1 MKFKIFFIL
10 LLISFTEAFAYNL
23 EKIEPPF
30 WWAGFKSDELQLMLY
45 GENISRVVPEI
56 NGSEIIIEKVHKV
69 DSPNYLFIDLKL
81 KNNVPQTFEI
91 EFFYRGEK
99 VFTRDYELKR
109 REASFNREKFLDA
122 SDVIYLIMPDR
133 FANGDISN
141 DDVDGLIE
149 KSNRKNKDGRHGG
162 DLQGVIDNLNYIESM
177 GFTHIWLNPV
187 LENNQPDFSYHGY
200 STTDY
205 YQVDQRFGSNALY
218 KQLSKEAAKRGLG
231 IIKDL
236 VLNHIGSGHWWMDD
250 LPSKDW
256 LNHQNKF
263 VQTNH
268 IHETVYDP
276 YVTDKQR
283 DLFTDGWFVET
294 MPDLNQKNKFVANY
308 LIQVTMWWVEF
319 AGLSSIRVDTYPYVD
334 KKFSSIWSERITKE
348 FPYLNF
354 FGEAWV
360 NDPTLVSY
368 WQSDS
373 KTHDDYLSFIPSMKD
388 FPLQKSLINGLMTNE
403 AWDSGIG
410 EIYRTLSSDFQY
422 GDPYNLVIFPDNHD
436 MQRIFSL
443 LGERMDLYKMAL
455 SIILTTRGIPQ
466 ILYGTEIA
474 MPSTDN
480 HGELRKDFP
489 GGWENDSINAFYDF
503 GLNEIESEA
512 KSFMKTLLNWR
523 KSSDAIGKGK
533 LIHFPV
539 KDGMYIYFRKHEK
552 DLVMVAVNNLDNAK
566 NLDPDLYTDVIGRKK
581 KAIEVLSGKSYSL
594 RKKIIIDPKSAK
606 IFQIK

>member
-1 MKFKIFFIL
+1 MKFKIFFTL

-99 VFTRDYELKR
+99 VFTRDYELKK

-256 LNHQNKF
+256 LNHQN
-263 VQTNH
+263 
-268 IHETVYDP
+268 
-276 YVTDKQR
+276 
-283 DLFTDGWFVET
+283 
-294 MPDLNQKNKFVANY
+294 
-308 LIQVTMWWVEF
+308 
-319 AGLSSIRVDTYPYVD
+319 
-334 KKFSSIWSERITKE
+334 
-348 FPYLNF
+348 
-354 FGEAWV
+354 
-360 NDPTLVSY
+360 
-368 WQSDS
+368 
-373 KTHDDYLSFIPSMKD
+373 
-388 FPLQKSLINGLMTNE
+388 
-403 AWDSGIG
+403 
-410 EIYRTLSSDFQY
+410 
-422 GDPYNLVIFPDNHD
+422 
-436 MQRIFSL
+436 
-443 LGERMDLYKMAL
+443 
-455 SIILTTRGIPQ
+455 
-466 ILYGTEIA
+466 
-474 MPSTDN
+474 
-480 HGELRKDFP
+480 
-489 GGWENDSINAFYDF
+489 
-503 GLNEIESEA
+503 
-512 KSFMKTLLNWR
+512 
-523 KSSDAIGKGK
+523 
-533 LIHFPV
+533 
-539 KDGMYIYFRKHEK
+539 
-552 DLVMVAVNNLDNAK
+552 
-566 NLDPDLYTDVIGRKK
+566 
-581 KAIEVLSGKSYSL
+581 
-594 RKKIIIDPKSAK
+594 
-606 IFQIK
+606 